1 MILHQENKITRIHY
15 RCVLKRNH
23 KNKTELARIVW
34 AALFCFLKALINFI
48 IS

>member
-23 KNKTELARIVW
+23 KNKTGLARIVW
-34 AALFCFLKALINFI
+34 AARCFLKALINFI